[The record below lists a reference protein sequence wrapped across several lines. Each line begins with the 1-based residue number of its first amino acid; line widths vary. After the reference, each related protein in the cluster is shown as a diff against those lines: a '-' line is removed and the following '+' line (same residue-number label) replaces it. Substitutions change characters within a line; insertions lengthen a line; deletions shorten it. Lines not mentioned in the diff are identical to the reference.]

1 MIKRKKKKSLDT
13 MYQNYCVNMMQM
25 KGLVENEV
33 NVIVSRVSLLIKA
46 NASHMTYGF
55 AHEVWCECTKPLQN
69 KNTEQNLGVW
79 CR

>member
-1 MIKRKKKKSLDT
+1 M
-13 MYQNYCVNMMQM
+13 VQM

-55 AHEVWCECTKPLQN
+55 AHEVWCESTKPLHN
-69 KNTEQNLGVW
+69 KKPSGKA
-79 CR
+79 

>member
-55 AHEVWCECTKPLQN
+55 AHEVWCECTKPLHN
-69 KNTEQNLGVW
+69 KKPSGKA
-79 CR
+79 